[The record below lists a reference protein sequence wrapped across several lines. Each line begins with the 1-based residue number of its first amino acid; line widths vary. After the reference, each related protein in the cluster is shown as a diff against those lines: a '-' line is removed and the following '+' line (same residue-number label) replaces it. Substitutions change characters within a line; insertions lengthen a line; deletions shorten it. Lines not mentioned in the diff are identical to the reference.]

1 MNLLLRSQILVAL
14 LFGPLLTQTPAQA
27 QSQSQERAQT
37 QAQSQPYAGNPVS
50 QGKKGN
56 DLFDAEAYAEA
67 SEAYRSGIRSVQED
81 GPGRV
86 HAGLLNN
93 LGASL
98 YRQGEFESAAAGFAS
113 SVRMAPDA
121 ADRARGLYNAGNALV
136 QAQKLEDA
144 LEMYKEALLEDPTS
158 EDAKHNYELA
168 RRQLDEQQQQQQ
180 QEQDGENEDG
190 ENNDQQN
197 EGENEDQG
205 NNEQQDQDQDQE
217 QEQQQQQQNDGN
229 EDNQES
235 QEPQDGENQPQQNP
249 ETLTREEAERMLE
262 ALQNQ
267 EEQLLREVQKLKTR
281 PRRVDKDW

>member
-14 LFGPLLTQTPAQA
+14 LFGPLLMQTPA
-27 QSQSQERAQT
+27 

-56 DLFDAEAYAEA
+56 DLFEAEAYAEA

-121 ADRARGLYNAGNALV
+121 AGRARGLYNAGNALV

-180 QEQDGENEDG
+180 EQDGENEEG

-205 NNEQQDQDQDQE
+205 NNEQQQDQQQQDQE
-217 QEQQQQQQNDGN
+217 QQQQNDGDA
-229 EDNQES
+229 DNQES
-235 QEPQDGENQPQQNP
+235 QEPQDGENQREQNP